1 MVTWN
6 THFGDWQP
14 VMAALLRSHNICTEL
29 MLWGLGVCARSFRA
43 GPSGDGAPPSEWGWG
58 LPVEE
63 APQSVTDR
71 IPPSPFAVLRSLR
84 CSKIRATPVGTFLYI
99 ETQIAGCRLSLTP
112 PVQNSPTSP
121 RLLLLF
127 FLGVVFTASY
137 WEWVYSRWFCPSL
150 SSAFGPVLTVK
161 YASQLMAP

>member
-1 MVTWN
+1 
-6 THFGDWQP
+6 
-14 VMAALLRSHNICTEL
+14 MAALLCSHNICTEL
-29 MLWGLGVCARSFRA
+29 ANIMLWGLGVCARSFRA

-63 APQSVTDR
+63 APQFVTDG
-71 IPPSPFAVLRSLR
+71 IFFFSPFAVLRSLR
-84 CSKIRATPVGTFLYI
+84 CNKIRATPVGTFLYI

-121 RLLLLF
+121 RLLLVF

-137 WEWVYSRWFCPSL
+137 WEWDYSRWFCPSL

-161 YASQLMAP
+161 YASQLMAL